1 MTLPTER
8 YRAILRL
15 KEAGM
20 LIFERGNKRPSLSG
34 MRLAIR
40 AALRHFPSE
49 WDLEKIAEC
58 KRCSKI
64 IMKDKDD
71 A

>member
-1 MTLPTER
+1 MTMPTER

-15 KEAGM
+15 KEAAM

-40 AALRHFPSE
+40 AALRHYPHE
-49 WDLEKIAEC
+49 GDLQRIAEC
-58 KRCSKI
+58 PRCKKI
-64 IMKDKDD
+64 LEKEE
-71 A
+71 